1 MDLSEESPPTA
12 KTEAGYVIVG
22 QRHTRLRRPLPP
34 CCLLRGGQWFQLV
47 RRGVDS
53 MSSCLTAAREL
64 EDEYLSN
71 QVGVPSQRYDLRAGK
86 EVTYQI
92 GGKRSRFG

>member
-1 MDLSEESPPTA
+1 
-12 KTEAGYVIVG
+12 
-22 QRHTRLRRPLPP
+22 
-34 CCLLRGGQWFQLV
+34 
-47 RRGVDS
+47 